1 MQVLAGASGLD
12 RMGAFFLFFSIMGLL
27 AVVIRTISI
36 CKDIHKS
43 QKSQVMPLQ

>member
-12 RMGAFFLFFSIMGLL
+12 RMGAFVFFGIMGLL